1 MSAKWRP
8 RATWREKLEKEQEP
22 RVVDTPPG
30 MQRRYGAGKMLIP
43 TPALV
48 DALMRKATP
57 GKVITVDQI
66 RERLAD
72 DFKVNSTCPLT
83 TGIFVRIAAEAAEEY
98 RHMGREDVTPY
109 WRVVKSDG
117 SLNEKFPG
125 GVEAQGRHLEDEG
138 HAIEAGRGKK
148 PPQVRDHQR
157 CLVKL

>member
-1 MSAKWRP
+1 MSAKRRP

-66 RERLAD
+66 RERLAE

-98 RHMGREDVTPY
+98 RHMGREDITPY

-125 GVEAQGRHLEDEG
+125 GVKAQAGHLEDEG

-148 PPQVRDHQR
+148 PPRVRDHQR